1 MPSNCPKHSLGAND
15 KHPLVVSIVTEPVI
29 KIVFTLIKK
38 QFPQMVLRAALLVLL
53 VISTTG
59 SDAHIKGDLGKV
71 IAYQDHYV
79 ELIMA
84 DDGIYHYLGMAFPCC
99 RPDQAGPRLGSN
111 ERTPSDHWIKV
122 AAG

>member
-1 MPSNCPKHSLGAND
+1 
-15 KHPLVVSIVTEPVI
+15 
-29 KIVFTLIKK
+29 
-38 QFPQMVLRAALLVLL
+38 MVLRAALLVLL

-71 IAYQDHYV
+71 IAYQDHDV

-84 DDGIYHYLGMAFPCC
+84 EDGIYRYSGMAFPCC

-122 AAG
+122 PAG

>member
-29 KIVFTLIKK
+29 KRVFFIKK
-38 QFPQMVLRAALLVLL
+38 KFPQMVLRAALLVLL

-71 IAYQDHYV
+71 IAYQDHEV

-84 DDGIYHYLGMAFPCC
+84 EDGIYRYSGMAFPCC

>member
-1 MPSNCPKHSLGAND
+1 MSKALVGGKRQTPPSDFYCH
-15 KHPLVVSIVTEPVI
+15 IVI
-29 KIVFTLIKK
+29 KIVFTSRNNSLD
-38 QFPQMVLRAALLVLL
+38 PQMVLRAALLVLL

-71 IAYQDHYV
+71 IAYQDHDV

>member
-1 MPSNCPKHSLGAND
+1 
-15 KHPLVVSIVTEPVI
+15 
-29 KIVFTLIKK
+29 
-38 QFPQMVLRAALLVLL
+38 MVLRAALLVLL

-71 IAYQDHYV
+71 IAYQDHDV

-84 DDGIYHYLGMAFPCC
+84 DNGIYHYSGMAFPCC
-99 RPDQAGPRLGSN
+99 RPDQAGPRLGPN
-111 ERTPSDHWIKV
+111 KRTPSDHWIKV

>member
-29 KIVFTLIKK
+29 KILFTSKK

-71 IAYQDHYV
+71 IAYQDHEV

-84 DDGIYHYLGMAFPCC
+84 EDGIYRYSGMAFPCC

-111 ERTPSDHWIKV
+111 ERTPSDHWIQV

>member
-1 MPSNCPKHSLGAND
+1 
-15 KHPLVVSIVTEPVI
+15 
-29 KIVFTLIKK
+29 
-38 QFPQMVLRAALLVLL
+38 MVLRAALLVLL

-111 ERTPSDHWIKV
+111 ERTPSDHWIQV